1 MFFLRQDYSGTIDPK
16 VISDAP
22 LISVPMQL
30 LDWLDHGF
38 GTRNSLLDQ
47 DRMASLQQIHSSLV
61 LAASEPGCAGEG
73 DALITNVPGRA
84 ISIRTADC
92 FPILLAD
99 PDHRAIAAV
108 HAGWRGSA
116 ARIVCRTIDSMRSEF
131 GTRPGSVIAA
141 IGPGIGPCCYTV
153 GEDVARQFG
162 RTAKQD
168 GTLALDLAEI
178 NRAQLVQAGVPA
190 GHIDTLHRCTK
201 CEPMLFHSYRRDGE
215 RAGRMISYIALR

>member
-1 MFFLRQDYSGTIDPK
+1 MLE
-16 VISDAP
+16 
-22 LISVPMQL
+22 

-38 GTRNSLLDQ
+38 GTRTSSLDQ
-47 DRMASLQQIHSSLV
+47 AGMASLKQIHSALV
-61 LAASEPGCAGEG
+61 LTVSNMGCAGEG
-73 DALITNVPGRA
+73 DALITNVPGLA

-116 ARIVCRTIDSMRSEF
+116 ARIVCRTLDSMCSEF
-131 GTRPGSVIAA
+131 GTRPGSVVAA
-141 IGPGIGPCCYTV
+141 IGPGIGSCCYAV

-162 RTAKQD
+162 RTPKQD

-178 NRAQLVQAGVPA
+178 NRAQLLQAGVPA

-215 RAGRMISYIALR
+215 RAGRTISYIALK